1 MDQIVEQLKAIGAI
15 LNAMDSSNFSQALTT
30 SIAGG
35 LVAAA
40 AALLATKL
48 SAWYSKKD
56 IERFAVVALRAEITQ
71 IRERLALFLSRDG
84 TQNFA
89 SAPFLNSPQRS
100 CPAYLAAG
108 AHVGSLKLRVVA
120 PVVKFYGSLLTLRP
134 RTIEPPVPDIY
145 LSEDLR
151 KMVAD
156 ADACLDALK
165 QAYPD

>member
-15 LNAMDSSNFSQALTT
+15 LHSMDSSNFSQALIT

-35 LVAAA
+35 LVAAI

-48 SAWYSKKD
+48 SARYAKKD
-56 IERFAVVALRAEITQ
+56 IERFTVVALRAEIAQ

-151 KMVAD
+151 KMVVD